1 MQKTNTANIAVRRV
15 FDEREKFAIVGL
27 TGRTGAGCS
36 TAASLLAKSF
46 DELRA
51 PFPRNL
57 EHTTNDDRQYLI
69 AYKFLQANWHKF
81 YVIRAAD
88 IISSFVLEQD
98 FGAFLAEYSALIGGS
113 ASDLKDELTSEFQ
126 QLYDLRHS
134 ERLNIQRR
142 VGKDET
148 ALKEP
153 AIHQFNYADLP
164 SFTLSVKDALE
175 TIRQGS
181 YIKFYQHVANNIRRS
196 GNAYS
201 SVFVPEA
208 IFRLAQRV
216 NSFIKQLRRRQKESQ
231 ERVLVCIDAIRNPFE
246 ASFFRE
252 RYAAFYLMAISTD
265 EPERRRRLRSL
276 PLGLD
281 EATID
286 QIDKKESPPK
296 LGDEEFYYSQNIQK
310 CVEMADIHIYNP
322 HDESNTWRDM
332 KQQLVKYVALINHP
346 GLVQPTDVERCMQLA
361 IVAKLNSGCI
371 SRQVGAVITDG
382 SYSVKAIGWNSAPEG
397 QVPCSL
403 RNVDNLLNAEDSLA
417 FSDFELTNEAFK
429 ATILSVYDTSR
440 SCKNGVAWPMSYCF
454 KDIKNCIDEEKN
466 QVYTR
471 ALHGEENAFLQITK
485 YGGQGIENGYLFTT
499 SSPCELCAK
508 KAYQLGIRKV
518 YYLDPYPGI
527 SGSHV
532 LAAGTARPKIV
543 PFVGAVGRGYQQL
556 FEPIMPHKEAMRSLL
571 NLELPNIKSD
581 LRKRIKD
588 LEHQCDTLSREN
600 EALKAQ
606 SKIKQSKTK

>member
-1 MQKTNTANIAVRRV
+1 MQKANNAKIAVRRV
-15 FDEREKFAIVGL
+15 FDERERFAIVGL

-46 DELRA
+46 EEFGA
-51 PFPRNL
+51 PAPRNS
-57 EHTTNDDRQYLI
+57 EHMTNDDRQYMV
-69 AYKFLQANWHKF
+69 AHTFLQANWEKF
-81 YVIRAAD
+81 YIIRAAD

-98 FGAFLAEYSALIGGS
+98 FGAFLDEYSTLTGRNS
-113 ASDLKDELTSEFQ
+113 SDLKNQVTPEFQ
-126 QLYDLRHS
+126 QLYELRHS
-134 ERLNIQRR
+134 ERLDIQRR
-142 VGKDET
+142 VEADESV
-148 ALKEP
+148 LKEP
-153 AIHQFNYADLP
+153 DVYHFNFVDLP
-164 SFTLSVKDALE
+164 SFTRSMRDALE
-175 TIRQGS
+175 VIQHGS

-201 SVFVPEA
+201 SVFAPEA

-216 NSFIKQLRRRQKESQ
+216 NSFIKQLRRRQKESK

-252 RYAAFYLMAISTD
+252 RYAAFYLTAISTD
-265 EPERRRRLRSL
+265 EPERRRRLRSH
-276 PLGLD
+276 PLGFD

-286 QIDKKESPPK
+286 QIDKKESPSK
-296 LGDEEFYYSQNIQK
+296 LGDEEYYYSQNIQK

-322 HDESNTWRDM
+322 RDESNAYRDM
-332 KQQLVKYVALINHP
+332 KQQLVKYVALIMHP
-346 GLVQPTDVERCMQLA
+346 GLVQPTDVERCMQVA
-361 IVAKLNSGCI
+361 IAAKLNSGCV
-371 SRQVGAVITDG
+371 SRQVGAVITDR

-403 RNVDNLLNAEDSLA
+403 RNVDNLLKAEDSVA
-417 FSDFELTNEAFK
+417 FSDFELTNETFK
-429 ATILSVYDTSR
+429 STISSVYGASLAGKSGT
-440 SCKNGVAWPMSYCF
+440 GWPMSYCF

-466 QVYTR
+466 QVHTR

-485 YGGQGIENGYLFTT
+485 YGGQGVKNGYLFTT

-508 KAYQLGIRKV
+508 KAYQLGIRKI

-543 PFVGAVGRGYQQL
+543 PFIGAVGRGYHQL

-571 NLELPNIKSD
+571 NLDLPNIKSD

-588 LEHQCDTLSREN
+588 LEHQCGVLAREN

-606 SKIKQSKTK
+606 SQIV